1 MQATIAV
8 CITYCDERELLTE
21 LIRSVVTE
29 WDRPE
34 EIIIYDDCSSF
45 PAQDFVPAN
54 VSVKVIRG
62 AEIRGCAF
70 GRNRLL
76 QLASADYVH
85 FHNSDDFFL
94 PGWLPRV
101 RQVIKDC
108 APEAVFTEAASY
120 RDGEPQSWRI
130 GLRKLEMTQ
139 DLLNFCLE
147 NAMDYGARTFSRKLL
162 IDTGGEL

>member
-29 WDRPE
+29 QDRPE

-45 PAQDFVPAN
+45 PAQDFVPEN
-54 VSVKVIRG
+54 VLAKVIRG

-70 GRNRLL
+70 GRNRPLEP
-76 QLASADYVH
+76 ARAHYVH

-101 RQVIKDC
+101 RQVVKDG
-108 APEAVFTEAASY
+108 APDAVFTEAASY
-120 RDGEPQSWRI
+120 RDGKPGSWRI
-130 GLRKLEMTQ
+130 GLRKLEVTR
-139 DLLNFCLE
+139 DLLSFCLE
-147 NAMDYGARTFSRKLL
+147 NAMVCGAGTF
-162 IDTGGEL
+162 